1 LIATTFSAD
10 YTIQSQLSSL
20 LPEFTKRTRPVFA
33 LMAKQGGGIGR
44 VGTAPSSE
52 LLAANIARVEA
63 RSPKSGDGPFGSTKS
78 GGRTFEIYSDNPHV
92 EALDLA
98 NQLGSG
104 GRLQLLSEGGW
115 VRVFSERS
123 AVTFR
128 PTTTSVKDMPGV
140 TLTVRNG
147 KTREVYE
154 IHYLQR
160 SRDAN

>member
-1 LIATTFSAD
+1 
-10 YTIQSQLSSL
+10 
-20 LPEFTKRTRPVFA
+20 
-33 LMAKQGGGIGR
+33 MAKQGGGIGR
-44 VGTAPSSE
+44 VGIAPSSE
-52 LLAANIARVEA
+52 LLSANSARVEA

-78 GGRTFEIYSDNPHV
+78 GERTYEIYSDNPHV

-104 GRLQLLSEGGW
+104 GKLRLLPDGGW
-115 VRVFSERS
+115 VRLFSERP

-154 IHYLQR
+154 IHYLPR
-160 SRDAN
+160 SKDAD